1 MSNTKISKSFVKE
14 VWYSYLTTGDMPA
27 SLKPPWFERKAFR
40 PLIKRLPKSPRCDI
54 CYMPFD
60 GIGGWVSKSL
70 LDVGPSKLNPRLCN
84 LCERYAEKYNGG
96 VELEISIL
104 FVDVRGSTTMAE
116 DVSPEEYSSK
126 IYRFYRTATEIFY
139 RNNGF
144 VEKLLGDEVAG
155 FFVPGFAGPKHA
167 KVAYD
172 TGKKILKAMGYGGSS
187 EPWIPVGVGINTGV
201 AYVGS
206 VNADNGITDIS
217 MLGDSVNTAA
227 RLTSLAGAGEILI
240 SEATRKAAELQPD
253 GMEPRDLQLKGKRR
267 TVKAWALKLSS

>member
-1 MSNTKISKSFVKE
+1 MSGTKISKSFVKE

-27 SLKPPWFERKAFR
+27 SLHKPWFERKAFR

-60 GIGGWVSKSL
+60 GIGGWFSKSIL
-70 LDVGPSKLNPRLCN
+70 GVEPSKLNPHLCN
-84 LCERYAEKYNGG
+84 LCERYAEQFNGG
-96 VELEISIL
+96 VELEISNL

-116 DVSPEEYSSK
+116 DVSPEEYSAK

-167 KVAYD
+167 KVAVD
-172 TGKKILKAMGYGGSS
+172 AGKKILKAMGYGSS
-187 EPWIPVGVGINTGV
+187 SKPWIPVGVGINTGV

-240 SEATRKAAELQPD
+240 SEATRKAADLQTD
-253 GMEPRDLQLKGKRR
+253 GMESRTLQLKGKSRAVR
-267 TVKAWALKLSS
+267 AWALRI

>member
-1 MSNTKISKSFVKE
+1 MSNTKITKSFVKE

-54 CYMPFD
+54 CYMPFE

-116 DVSPEEYSSK
+116 
-126 IYRFYRTATEIFY
+126 
-139 RNNGF
+139 
-144 VEKLLGDEVAG
+144 
-155 FFVPGFAGPKHA
+155 
-167 KVAYD
+167 
-172 TGKKILKAMGYGGSS
+172 
-187 EPWIPVGVGINTGV
+187 
-201 AYVGS
+201 
-206 VNADNGITDIS
+206 
-217 MLGDSVNTAA
+217 A
-227 RLTSLAGAGEILI
+227 RLSAILRAAAAVRLPVLVCSIQSLPFWIVNSI
-240 SEATRKAAELQPD
+240 SCISR
-253 GMEPRDLQLKGKRR
+253 
-267 TVKAWALKLSS
+267 

>member
-1 MSNTKISKSFVKE
+1 
-14 VWYSYLTTGDMPA
+14 
-27 SLKPPWFERKAFR
+27 
-40 PLIKRLPKSPRCDI
+40 
-54 CYMPFD
+54 MPFE
-60 GIGGWVSKSL
+60 GIGGWFSKSI
-70 LDVGPSKLNPRLCN
+70 LDVEPSKLNPHLCN

-104 FVDVRGSTTMAE
+104 FVDVRGSTSMAE
-116 DVSPEEYSSK
+116 DVSPEEYSAK

-155 FFVPGFAGPKHA
+155 FFVPGLAGPRHA
-167 KVAYD
+167 KVAFD

-187 EPWIPVGVGINTGV
+187 KPWIPVGVGINTGV

-240 SEATRKAAELQPD
+240 SEATRKAADLQPN
-253 GMEPRDLQLKGKRR
+253 GFEPRDLQLKGKRKA
-267 TVKAWALKLSS
+267 VKAWALKLSS

>member
-1 MSNTKISKSFVKE
+1 MSDTKVSKSFAKE
-14 VWYSYLTTGDMPA
+14 VWHSYLTTGNMPA
-27 SLKPPWFERKAFR
+27 SLKMPWFERKAFR

-54 CYMPFD
+54 CYMPFE
-60 GIGGWVSKSL
+60 GIGGWFAKSL
-70 LDVGPSKLNPRLCN
+70 LDVEPSKLNPRLCN

-96 VELEISIL
+96 AELEISIL

-116 DVSPEEYSSK
+116 NTSPEEYSAK

-139 RNNGF
+139 QNNGF

-167 KVAYD
+167 KVALD
-172 TGKKILKAMGYGGSS
+172 TGKKILKAMGYSGSS
-187 EPWIPVGVGINTGV
+187 KPWIPVGAGINTGV

-240 SEATRKAAELQPD
+240 SEATREAADLQPD
-253 GMEPRDLQLKGKRR
+253 GMEPRNLKLKGKRK
-267 TVKAWALKLSS
+267 TVKAWALKMSS

>member
-1 MSNTKISKSFVKE
+1 MSNTKISESLIKE
-14 VWYSYLTTGDMPA
+14 VWYSYLTTGDLPA
-27 SLKPPWFERKAFR
+27 SLNASWFERKAFR
-40 PLIKRLPKSPRCDI
+40 PLIKRLPKSPRCNI
-54 CYMPFD
+54 CYMPFE
-60 GIGGWVSKSL
+60 GIGGWFTKSIL
-70 LDVGPSKLNPRLCN
+70 NVQPSKLNPHLCN
-84 LCERYAEKYNGG
+84 LCERIAEKYNGG

-116 DVSPEEYSSK
+116 DVSPEEYSAK

-167 KVAYD
+167 KVAVE

-187 EPWIPVGVGINTGV
+187 KPWIPVGVGINTGV

-240 SEATRKAAELQPD
+240 SDTTRKAANLQLD
-253 GMEPRDLQLKGKRR
+253 GMEPRNLQLKGKRR
-267 TVKAWALKLSS
+267 TVKAWTLNMSS